1 MTEIMDDLKKENIAL
16 DTKSLM
22 EVMMKSMTGGGG
34 GGLEALRDGPLG
46 KIMAIV
52 ERKVKEK
59 VDAGGMDELKNILES
74 TKGIFGENPEEM
86 KETLMKVL

>member
-1 MTEIMDDLKKENIAL
+1 MEELKKENIEL

-22 EVMMKSMTGGGG
+22 DVMMKSMMGGG
-34 GGLEALRDGPLG
+34 GGLDALRDGPLG

-52 ERKVKEK
+52 ERKVKERIES
-59 VDAGGMDELKNILES
+59 GGMDDLKNILES
-74 TKGIFGENPEEM
+74 TKDIFGDNPEEM